1 MKIRNIRSL
10 ISIII
15 ISIFFG
21 FTHIVFADAPALS
34 GGSNVA
40 GMNGTRIAITD
51 LQITGASD
59 PDLDIHLYVPSGTLS
74 MDTITGLTF
83 LDNVQT
89 GSSLNFSG
97 SLTDLNA
104 ALATLH
110 FESVGSGSFELE
122 ATIVTAGAIY
132 YPENGHVYEV
142 VIGEDPISANAAKVA
157 ANARLFDDIPGY
169 LATITT
175 SSENDY
181 ISARLTSNGWI
192 GASDAANEGDWKWI
206 DGPEEG
212 NSFWSGA
219 AGGFAVNAQY
229 ANWNDGEPNNS
240 DENEHCAEFIAG
252 VGEKWND
259 LPCGDD
265 FGNPRYSYVVEYGDG
280 VDNPNVSFAS
290 LTITSV
296 GENIFD
302 GGFGTVESPF
312 TISSCTQ
319 LQAMQDYLSSH
330 FELTGDIDCSES
342 STWNIN
348 LDEFENGDSDEP
360 LIPDSYSTDLNTD
373 VVVTNNGYSGFQPV
387 GDEET
392 PFTGSFD
399 GNGYTISDLWIFRKT
414 TENVGLFGKVSSS
427 TIQRVTMVDANIV
440 GEDNTGALVGY
451 AVSNST
457 IQNIQLEN
465 NMVRAYLA
473 YYGGGLAGQVDE
485 SAISNI
491 GNTGGTV
498 HGSGSVIGG
507 IVGSLANYST
517 IDNASSSAHV
527 DGGYAVGGLI
537 GNMSNSTT
545 TNSHA
550 TGNVRTDRSEYNFVK
565 TGYAAG
571 GLVGNVNYSVIENS
585 YATGDVET
593 RGEQAGGFAGNV
605 YQVNITNSYATG
617 NVTGINTTI
626 GGNTYIPATLG
637 GFIGRLDG
645 TSLVENSYT
654 TGDVQ
659 TEGDNVGGFVGMSNC
674 YVTVRRSY
682 ATGDAVGND
691 NVGGFVGSSSCEGP
705 STTFSVVFSEGS
717 VRGNDYVGGFG
728 GYLSTATINDAYT
741 SAVTVI
747 GSDYVGGFAGSM
759 NYTDADNVYS
769 RTNVIGSGESYIGGF
784 AGYNFNDGEPID
796 ALWDNT
802 VESGLTSCGTPEG
815 VDCDGVTGTTTVAMT
830 TTLSTFEDRGY
841 DFEDVW
847 TMSPL
852 NSGYPYFADM
862 VPDDGFSEVLA
873 TLDPSNIIQT
883 SVTLNAR
890 ILNGQFNVYGF
901 FMGTESHANNEELS
915 QNTTESLN
923 SLDALYPMSNGNG
936 SFSIV
941 DTPFDFSFGFEEL
954 ACGTTY
960 YYRSIVY
967 AGVSE
972 ILDSEISNEQSF
984 TTLACDTTSTPTPT
998 PTPTL
1003 TQSWG
1008 GGGSSGLSTTEIQK
1022 IFGITQTT
1030 TPTNTSTTVGNTTIN
1045 SSLFTRNLGT
1055 NKQLG
1060 TNLNGTDVQ
1069 ELQRFLNSQGFT
1081 VSTTGAGSLGKETTR
1096 FGPATRRALARFQK
1110 ANNIS
1115 PAVGY
1120 FGPVTRAKVLEVV
1133 KGR

>member
-1 MKIRNIRSL
+1 MKIKNIRSL

-15 ISIFFG
+15 ISIFLG
-21 FTHIVFADAPALS
+21 STHTVFADAPAFS

-40 GMNGTRIAITD
+40 GMTATVINITD
-51 LQITGASD
+51 LQITGSSTSD
-59 PDLDIHLYVPSGTLS
+59 LEVSLYVPSGTLS
-74 MDTITGLTF
+74 MSTTTGLTF
-83 LDNVQT
+83 VDGVAT
-89 GSSLNFSG
+89 GSSLFFSG
-97 SLTDLNA
+97 SIANLNA

-110 FESVGSGSFELE
+110 FEGEDAGSFQLE
-122 ATIVTAGAIY
+122 ATIAPSGAIY
-132 YPENGHVYEV
+132 YPGNGHVYEV
-142 VIGEDPISANAAKVA
+142 VVEEDPVSANAAKIA
-157 ANARLFDDIPGY
+157 ANARLFADIPGY

-175 SSENDY
+175 PEENDY
-181 ISARLTSNGWI
+181 ISARLTDNGWI
-192 GASDAANEGDWKWI
+192 AASDVADEGDWKWI

-212 NSFWSGA
+212 VSFWLGA
-219 AGGFAVNAQY
+219 DNGSTVNGQY

-240 DENEHCAEFIAG
+240 GENEHCAEFIAG

-265 FGNPRYSYVVEYGDG
+265 FGNPRYSYIVEYGGEVGD
-280 VDNPNVSFAS
+280 PETAFKA
-290 LTITSV
+290 LTITLV
-296 GENIFD
+296 GVNPFD

-312 TISSCTQ
+312 TISTCTQ
-319 LQAMQDYLSSH
+319 LQAMKDYLSSY
-330 FELTGDIDCSES
+330 FELTGNIDCSES

-360 LIPDSYSTDLNTD
+360 LIPDSYSTDLDTD
-373 VVVTNNGYSGFQPV
+373 VVVTNNGYSGFEPI
-387 GDEET
+387 GNEET
-392 PFTGSFD
+392 PFTGNFD

-414 TENVGLFGKVSSS
+414 TYNVGLFGKVSSS
-427 TIQRVTMVDANIV
+427 TIQQVTITDANIV
-440 GEDNTGALVGY
+440 GDDNTGALVGL

-457 IQNIQLEN
+457 IQNIHLEN

-473 YYGGGLAGQVDE
+473 YNGGGLAGYVEDSE
-485 SAISNI
+485 VSNI
-491 GNTGGTV
+491 GNIGGTV

-507 IVGSLANYST
+507 IVGNLANST
-517 IDNASSSAHV
+517 VDNASSSANV
-527 DGGYAVGGLI
+527 DGGYSVGGLI

-545 TNSHA
+545 TNSSA
-550 TGNVRTDRSEYNFVK
+550 TGNVRTDRSEYNFIK
-565 TGYAAG
+565 TGFSAG
-571 GLVGNVNYSVIENS
+571 GFVGNMNYSVIENSFATGDVETRGDQAGGFAGSVYAGHINNSYATGDVTGTSSTIGLNTYIPASLGGLIGQINGGSLIEYS

-593 RGEQAGGFAGNV
+593 
-605 YQVNITNSYATG
+605 
-617 NVTGINTTI
+617 
-626 GGNTYIPATLG
+626 
-637 GFIGRLDG
+637 
-645 TSLVENSYT
+645 
-654 TGDVQ
+654 
-659 TEGDNVGGFVGMSNC
+659 EGDNVGGFIGVSNC
-674 YVTVRRSY
+674 EVLIRNSY
-682 ATGDAVGND
+682 ATGD
-691 NVGGFVGSSSCEGP
+691 
-705 STTFSVVFSEGS
+705 
-717 VRGNDYVGGFG
+717 VRGNDYVGGFA

-741 SAVTVI
+741 SAITVI

-769 RTNVIGSGESYIGGF
+769 RTNVIASGETYMGGF

-802 VESGLTSCGTPEG
+802 VESGLTGCGNPEG
-815 VDCDGVTGTTTVAMT
+815 ADCDGITGTTTVAMT
-830 TTLSTFEDRGY
+830 TTLYTFEDRGY

-873 TLDPSNIIQT
+873 TYDPSNITQT
-883 SVTLNAR
+883 SATLNAR

-901 FMGTESHANNEELS
+901 FMGTESHENNEALS
-915 QNTTESLN
+915 QNTTESLD
-923 SLDALYPMSNGNG
+923 SLAELYPISNGNG

-960 YYRSIVY
+960 YYRSIIY

-984 TTLACDTTSTPTPT
+984 TTLACDTPSTPTPT
-998 PTPTL
+998 PTPTPTQ

-1008 GGGSSGLSTTEIQK
+1008 GGSSSGLSTAELQK
-1022 IFGITQTT
+1022 IFGITQTQQT
-1030 TPTNTSTTVGNTTIN
+1030 TNTSTTVGNTTIN
-1045 SSLFTRNLGT
+1045 TALFTRNLGANT
-1055 NKQLG
+1055 RLG
-1060 TNLNGTDVQ
+1060 TNLNGADVK

-1096 FGPATRRALARFQK
+1096 FGPATRAAVIKFQK
-1110 ANNIS
+1110 ANNIK

-1120 FGPVTRAKVLEVV
+1120 FGPVTRAKVLEVL
-1133 KGR
+1133 KGK